1 MANIWRPVDFDS
13 LHSQVNEEQGIVEIS
28 SDDDDKE
35 NQMDNMDSFGLPEG
49 GKYFHF
55 NSTDWKQ
62 LIFLKL
68 KTAIYSFMKEEK
80 IQNYCNQQYM

>member
-13 LHSQVNEEQGIVEIS
+13 LSSQVNEEPSIVEIS

-49 GKYFHF
+49 GKYFI
-55 NSTDWKQ
+55 
-62 LIFLKL
+62 LILH
-68 KTAIYSFMKEEK
+68 TE
-80 IQNYCNQQYM
+80 NN